1 MYEIF
6 GYEASTFDTAT
17 GTSSTVPSPLLW
29 HTSTRHGW
37 SSMYP
42 SINRYVFLLDS
53 SIKYLMFKEGGMGYS
68 TMGFRDFFVC
78 ICIGTSK
85 KENRMHLFLTS
96 IENPYSD

>member
-68 TMGFRDFFVC
+68 TMGFRDFLFVYVLVLV
-78 ICIGTSK
+78 K
-85 KENRMHLFLTS
+85 KRTECTFF
-96 IENPYSD
+96 